1 MFKAI
6 APIVGLPHRGYL
18 STQGKTAEMPV
29 INIVGKRDATE
40 KAGMWD
46 ATAYTRTRMGSSQL
60 YTGATAII
68 RSWGEDNSCPYTGEI
83 A

>member
-1 MFKAI
+1 
-6 APIVGLPHRGYL
+6 
-18 STQGKTAEMPV
+18 MPV

-68 RSWGEDNSCPYTGEI
+68 RSWGEDNSCPYTGEN